1 MPEMAWA
8 QFPTL
13 SVLLAQLF
21 QPVTRQLPLYV
32 ALNKVIVETC
42 MLRSL
47 SFSKSQ
53 GHGCKWVGETK
64 GWGRRETGIY

>member
-1 MPEMAWA
+1 MPVMAWA

-21 QPVTRQLPLYV
+21 QPVTRQLHV
-32 ALNKVIVETC
+32 TLNKVIVKTC

-53 GHGCKWVGETK
+53 GRGCKWVGETK

>member
-1 MPEMAWA
+1 MPVMAWA

-21 QPVTRQLPLYV
+21 QPVTRQLHV
-32 ALNKVIVETC
+32 TLNKVIVETC
-42 MLRSL
+42 MPRSL

-53 GHGCKWVGETK
+53 GRGCKWVGETK

>member
-1 MPEMAWA
+1 MAWA

-21 QPVTRQLPLYV
+21 QPVTRQLHV
-32 ALNKVIVETC
+32 TLNKVIVETC

-53 GHGCKWVGETK
+53 GRGCKWVGETK

>member
-1 MPEMAWA
+1 MPVMAWA

-21 QPVTRQLPLYV
+21 QPVTRQLHV
-32 ALNKVIVETC
+32 TLNKVIVETC

-47 SFSKSQ
+47 SFSKSE
-53 GHGCKWVGETK
+53 GRGCKWVGETK